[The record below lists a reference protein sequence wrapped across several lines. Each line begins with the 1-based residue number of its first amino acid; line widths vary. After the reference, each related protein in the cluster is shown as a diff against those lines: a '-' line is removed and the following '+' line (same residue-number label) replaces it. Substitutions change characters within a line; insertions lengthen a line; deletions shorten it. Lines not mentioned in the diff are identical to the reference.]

1 MINYDNELVDKFE
14 KGITFTDGHYYVD
27 LPWLED
33 KVKLVPSNYKIALK
47 VLDRVT
53 SFLQKQNLVESYEE
67 VFDKQL
73 ETGIIE
79 EIEVS
84 PQDYENYTWIPHR
97 PVIKTE
103 EQITT
108 KIRPVFNCSL
118 KTAKDSPSLNEAAY
132 PGIDLMSSLLKLML
146 AFRTNKYTMLS
157 DIKQAF
163 LMIRLKNEFDKNRF
177 CCFFLEEGKQTG

>member
-1 MINYDNELVDKFE
+1 M
-14 KGITFTDGHYYVD
+14 
-27 LPWLED
+27 
-33 KVKLVPSNYKIALK
+33 
-47 VLDRVT
+47 
-53 SFLQKQNLVESYEE
+53 VESYEE

-73 ETGIIE
+73 EIGIIE

-84 PQDYENYTWIPHR
+84 PQYYENFTWTPHR

-146 AFRTNKYTMLS
+146 AFRTNKYT
-157 DIKQAF
+157 F
-163 LMIRLKNEFDKNRF
+163 
-177 CCFFLEEGKQTG
+177 

>member
-1 MINYDNELVDKFE
+1 M
-14 KGITFTDGHYYVD
+14 
-27 LPWLED
+27 
-33 KVKLVPSNYKIALK
+33 
-47 VLDRVT
+47 
-53 SFLQKQNLVESYEE
+53 
-67 VFDKQL
+67 
-73 ETGIIE
+73 
-79 EIEVS
+79 
-84 PQDYENYTWIPHR
+84 
-97 PVIKTE
+97 IKTE

-177 CCFFLEEGKQTG
+177 CFFWKRGSKLVKYRYRTIIFGYTSSPFILHYVMKYHAKQFPKDKSS

>member
-1 MINYDNELVDKFE
+1 M
-14 KGITFTDGHYYVD
+14 
-27 LPWLED
+27 
-33 KVKLVPSNYKIALK
+33 PSNYKIALK

-79 EIEVS
+79 EKEVS

-177 CCFFLEEGKQTG
+177 FFFWKRGSKLVKYRYRKNCLWIYLFTIYFTLCYKISCKTIPKG

>member
-1 MINYDNELVDKFE
+1 MF
-14 KGITFTDGHYYVD
+14 
-27 LPWLED
+27 
-33 KVKLVPSNYKIALK
+33 
-47 VLDRVT
+47 
-53 SFLQKQNLVESYEE
+53 
-67 VFDKQL
+67 
-73 ETGIIE
+73 
-79 EIEVS
+79 

-103 EQITT
+103 EQI

-132 PGIDLMSSLLKLML
+132 PGIYLMSSLLKSML

-163 LMIRLKNEFDKNRF
+163 LRIRLKNEFDNS
-177 CCFFLEEGKQTG
+177 FFFFFFGRGEANWLNIDIEQLSLDIPLHHLFYNML

>member
-1 MINYDNELVDKFE
+1 MIKYDNELVDKFE
-14 KGITFTDGHYYVD
+14 KGITFTDSHYYVD

-47 VLDRVT
+47 VL
-53 SFLQKQNLVESYEE
+53 QKQNLVESYEE

-73 ETGIIE
+73 ETGIIK

-84 PQDYENYTWIPHR
+84 LQDYENYTWIPHR

-157 DIKQAF
+157 DINQAF

-177 CCFFLEEGKQTG
+177 CFFWKRGKQTG